1 MTAVK
6 EKTLYGHFAGLLK
19 YPKEDIK
26 LRVEECMKALALC
39 PQYPPEAALDLQR
52 FRKALDEETLD
63 DLQGIYSYTFE
74 MTSEFTMDLGTF
86 IYEGYKRTHNLVAL
100 KTMYREH
107 GFPYDEVAKGE
118 LPDYLPVI
126 LEFLDYVKDEELR
139 VALLQDFVIKAVEKL
154 NKSFEKNKQ
163 NIYGSLI
170 SAVYRV
176 LDKDVKFK
184 REVK

>member
-1 MTAVK
+1 MPAVK

-26 LRVEECMKALALC
+26 LRVEECIKALALC
-39 PQYPPEAALDLQR
+39 PQYPPEAAGDMQR
-52 FRKALDEETLD
+52 FRKYLDEQTLD
-63 DLQGIYSYTFE
+63 DIQGIYSYTFE

-100 KTMYREH
+100 KTMYRER

-118 LPDYLPVI
+118 MPDYLPVI
-126 LEFLDYVKDEELR
+126 LEFLEFVKDDELKLS
-139 VALLQDFVIKAVEKL
+139 LLQDFVIKAVEKL
-154 NKSFEKNKQ
+154 NKSFERNRE

-184 REVK
+184 KEAK

>member
-1 MTAVK
+1 M

-26 LRVEECMKALALC
+26 LRVEECVKALALC
-39 PQYPPEAALDLQR
+39 PQYPPEVAVDMQL
-52 FRKALDEETLD
+52 FRKDIDEQTLD

-74 MTSEFTMDLGTF
+74 MTSEYTLDLGTYL
-86 IYEGYKRTHNLVAL
+86 YEGYKRTHNLVAL
-100 KTMYREH
+100 KNMYREH
-107 GFPYDEVAKGE
+107 GFPYDEAAKGE
-118 LPDYLPVI
+118 LPDNLPVI
-126 LEFLDYVKDEELR
+126 LEFLGFVKDEELR
-139 VALLQDFVIKAVEKL
+139 LAILQDFVIKAVEKL
-154 NKSFEKNKQ
+154 NKSFERNRQ

-184 REVK
+184 KEVK